1 MTDADPFNLQRFIE
15 AQRADYDRAL
25 AEIRAGRKSS
35 HWIWFIFPQMKGLGF
50 SHSSQ
55 FYGIS
60 GIDEARAYLAHPIL
74 GPRLRICVEAM
85 LALTGTAEDILG
97 GVDAL
102 KFCSSMTLFSVV
114 APDDRAFSAALHRF
128 FSGPDAKTLS
138 LLTT

>member
-1 MTDADPFNLQRFIE
+1 MTDADPFNLQRFVE

-35 HWIWFIFPQMKGLGF
+35 HWLWFIFPQMKGLGS
-50 SHSSQ
+50 SHRSQ

-74 GPRLRICVEAM
+74 GPRLRVCVEAM
-85 LALTGTAEDILG
+85 LALTGNAEDILG

-102 KFCSSMTLFSVV
+102 KFRSSMTLFSVA
-114 APDDRAFSAALHRF
+114 APDDSAFSAALHGF
-128 FSGPDAKTLS
+128 FSGPDPKTLS
-138 LLTT
+138 LLAT

>member
-1 MTDADPFNLQRFIE
+1 
-15 AQRADYDRAL
+15 
-25 AEIRAGRKSS
+25 
-35 HWIWFIFPQMKGLGF
+35 MKGLGF
-50 SHSSQ
+50 SQRSQ

-102 KFCSSMTLFSVV
+102 KFCSSMTLFSVA